1 MGAEHGF
8 HGHAQEGGGVGAA
21 AVQEARISF
30 LGHGGGYIGISAA
43 FFQDDPGAGLG
54 VLLHDFFDEAGGV
67 DGDAVGDAAGF
78 NGCFLRENLAGVVG
92 VVGEAVKTQV
102 VRHAVPVQRPAGA
115 VQHGASHGGA
125 VEAFVVFP
133 HTLHVTAVGVGV
145 GDEIVGQAVWLGGY
159 AVGVVWDEGI
169 FIFLCQPDEIRLHLV
184 QLFRHGEE
192 VFPLLHNAN
201 GGEHVLGG
209 ASGMDFC
216 HIGAGGLDEVRL
228 KGNYI
233 VGTGRTGQVSIPED
247 LVDAFGKGMALFRR
261 EESFVRIDDVRG
273 FIDLAEPE
281 KVVPRRFFRKGRQG
295 SGRNHGTEGKSKD
308 RFSHGSSPFGNRG
321 LRPRAAAC
329 GRGSVLRIGR

>member
-8 HGHAQEGGGVGAA
+8 HGHAQKGGGVGAA

-43 FFQDDPGAGLG
+43 FFQDNPWAGLG

-78 NGCFLRENLAGVVG
+78 DGCFLRENLAGVVG

-102 VRHAVPVQRPAGA
+102 ARHAVPVQRPAGA
-115 VQHGASHGGA
+115 VQYGASHGGA

-133 HTLHVTAVGVGV
+133 HPLHVPAVGVGV
-145 GDEIVGQAVWLGGY
+145 GDEIVGQTVWLGSY
-159 AVGVVWDEGI
+159 AVGVVGDEGI

-184 QLFRHGEE
+184 QLFRHGKEML
-192 VFPLLHNAN
+192 PLLHNAN

-209 ASGMDFC
+209 AAGMDFR
-216 HIGAGGLDEVRL
+216 HIGAGGLDEVGL

-233 VGTGRTGQVSIPED
+233 TGPGRSGQVPIPDD
-247 LVDAFGKGMALFRR
+247 LVDAFGKDAALFRR
-261 EESFVRIDDVRG
+261 EESFVCVDDIGG
-273 FIDLAEPE
+273 FINLPQPVEIVSLGLGGKHGA
-281 KVVPRRFFRKGRQG
+281 
-295 SGRNHGTEGKSKD
+295 SGNQGTEGKGKY
-308 RFSHGSSPFGNRG
+308 RFLHHRTSF
-321 LRPRAAAC
+321 LYIIY
-329 GRGSVLRIGR
+329 LL

>member
-30 LGHGGGYIGISAA
+30 LGHGGGYVGISAA
-43 FFQDDPGAGLG
+43 FFQDNPGAGLG
-54 VLLHDFFDEAGGV
+54 VLLHDFFDETGGV
-67 DGDAVGDAAGF
+67 DGNAVGDAAGF
-78 NGCFLRENLAGVVG
+78 NGRFLGENLAGVVG
-92 VVGEAVKTQV
+92 VVGEAVKTQI

-133 HTLHVTAVGVGV
+133 HPLHVTAVGVGV

-159 AVGVVWDEGI
+159 AVGVVGDEGV

-184 QLFRHGEE
+184 QLFRHGDE
-192 VFPLLHNAN
+192 VFPLLHDAN

-209 ASGMDFC
+209 AAGMDFR

-261 EESFVRIDDVRG
+261 EESFVCIDDIGG
-273 FIDLAEPE
+273 FINLPQPVEIVPLGLSGKHGARGNQGAEG
-281 KVVPRRFFRKGRQG
+281 KGKYRFLH
-295 SGRNHGTEGKSKD
+295 HGTSFLYFYILIIMDRKRRGKVA
-308 RFSHGSSPFGNRG
+308 G
-321 LRPRAAAC
+321 
-329 GRGSVLRIGR
+329 VLVY